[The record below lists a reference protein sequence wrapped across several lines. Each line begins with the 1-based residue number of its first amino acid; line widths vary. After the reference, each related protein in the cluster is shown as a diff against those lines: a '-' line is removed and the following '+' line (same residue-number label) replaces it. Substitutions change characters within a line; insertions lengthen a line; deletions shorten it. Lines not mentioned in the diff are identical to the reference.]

1 MNKTAKKAVIEVDKK
16 KLEYL
21 IATTCPHF
29 VSHGIKGSECRLTG
43 IVCECRFGRCS
54 VVKKALKDLLL

>member
-1 MNKTAKKAVIEVDKK
+1 MNKLASVALIEVNKK

-29 VSHGIKGSECRLTG
+29 VSHGVKGNECRLTG
-43 IVCECRFGRCS
+43 IVCECRFGKCS
-54 VVKKALKDLLL
+54 VVKKCLKDLL